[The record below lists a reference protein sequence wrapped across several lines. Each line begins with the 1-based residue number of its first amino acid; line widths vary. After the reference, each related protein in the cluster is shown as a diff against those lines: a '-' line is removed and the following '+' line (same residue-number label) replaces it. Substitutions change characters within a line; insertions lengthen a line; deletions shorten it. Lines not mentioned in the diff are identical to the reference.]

1 MANAKYEEPLSPA
14 AQLFHSPSFNCY
26 IVAIIGTRTRL
37 DPVVIKQGLKTLINH
52 PRFSSKLVT
61 QGRKM
66 RWARTTVNVDN
77 HVIIPDLDAELENP
91 KNFVED
97 YISHMTT
104 QPLDLSKPLWELHL
118 LNVKTSEAEA
128 VGVLRIHHSIGDG
141 ASLISLLLACTRKT
155 RDPEALPSVPVQKN
169 EGPGG
174 RAKGVWWVF
183 LAIWSGIMLIWNS
196 VVDLIMFSATTLF
209 LKDTKTPLK
218 GDGPGN
224 EHAPKRFV
232 HRTLDLEDIKLVKN
246 AMNMTVNDVL
256 LGVTQAALSRY
267 LDRIDSKT
275 DQDGGQKSS
284 NHPRNIRL
292 RASALVNLRPTTGIQ
307 ALAEMMEKGSKC
319 RWGNK
324 IGYVLLPFK
333 IGLQNDPLNYVHGA
347 KATMDRKKLSLE
359 ALCTYSV
366 AKFVLKAFGCKVGA
380 ATAVRVLSNTTMAFS
395 NVVGPS
401 EEISF
406 YGHPIAYIAP
416 SVYGH
421 PQALT
426 IHFQSYVNKMSVVI
440 AADPDVIPHPHQICE
455 DVDESLQIIKKAALD
470 AGRTNL
476 SDLV

>member
-1 MANAKYEEPLSPA
+1 
-14 AQLFHSPSFNCY
+14 
-26 IVAIIGTRTRL
+26 
-37 DPVVIKQGLKTLINH
+37 
-52 PRFSSKLVT
+52 
-61 QGRKM
+61 M

-246 AMNMTVNDVL
+246 AMNMVCL
-256 LGVTQAALSRY
+256 LFPLKPLMDEILFPSGCESGLGQCRCRPPGPCVRLYQGPSFDGLSR
-267 LDRIDSKT
+267 
-275 DQDGGQKSS
+275 Q
-284 NHPRNIRL
+284 
-292 RASALVNLRPTTGIQ
+292 
-307 ALAEMMEKGSKC
+307 
-319 RWGNK
+319 
-324 IGYVLLPFK
+324 
-333 IGLQNDPLNYVHGA
+333 
-347 KATMDRKKLSLE
+347 
-359 ALCTYSV
+359 
-366 AKFVLKAFGCKVGA
+366 
-380 ATAVRVLSNTTMAFS
+380 
-395 NVVGPS
+395 
-401 EEISF
+401 
-406 YGHPIAYIAP
+406 
-416 SVYGH
+416 
-421 PQALT
+421 
-426 IHFQSYVNKMSVVI
+426 
-440 AADPDVIPHPHQICE
+440 
-455 DVDESLQIIKKAALD
+455 
-470 AGRTNL
+470 TNL
-476 SDLV
+476 TKCQTWAWLRVCRPSPMG